1 MLERVC
7 DSPQCVK
14 QGGAWMISVEDGD
27 KSKEVKTDRNVVFG
41 DSVQGIALAWA
52 DLAVQ

>member
-1 MLERVC
+1 MLEHVC
-7 DSPQCVK
+7 DSPECVK
-14 QGGAWMISVEDGD
+14 QGRAWMISVEDGD
-27 KSKEVKTDRNVVFG
+27 KTEEVKTDRNVAAG